1 MSRKTENIRNVCV
14 FDHSLQSEKLI
25 GDFLVEHSALTTHE
39 EESTSDK
46 AIGGNV
52 HCLYHEMLGEQV
64 WKSET
69 FLINMIPNPPDIR
82 TGLRVTDG
90 ALIVL
95 NASAG
100 KT

>member
-1 MSRKTENIRNVCV
+1 MQRTENIRNVCV

-25 GDFLVEHSALTTHE
+25 ADFLVEHSAKKTHR
-39 EESTSDK
+39 EESTSDE
-46 AIGGNV
+46 AIDGTV
-52 HCLYHEMLGEQV
+52 HCLYHEWNYEP
-64 WKSET
+64 
-69 FLINMIPNPPDIR
+69 FLISMIPNPPDIR

>member
-1 MSRKTENIRNVCV
+1 MQTTENIRNVCV

-25 GDFLVEHSALTTHE
+25 GDFLVEHSAFTTHV

-46 AIGGNV
+46 AIDGTV
-52 HCLYHEMLGEQV
+52 HCLFHQMAHEENEQ
-64 WKSET
+64 
-69 FLINMIPNPPDIR
+69 FIINMIPNPPDIR